1 MDGVITMIEIKDIEE
16 AVAKKLISNDF
27 SVIAQEVKEGFPKPA
42 CFIEVLPVGVEVQ
55 NQFSE
60 LVTLSVEITY
70 IPEIETK
77 EELIETAEKLKQI
90 FLYSSLQIKDR
101 FLSLNEISFDIDKSS
116 LITYFELEFVQ
127 ETVTKT
133 EDLPKMENLHER
145 VVKDNSGT
153 SENTN

>member
-1 MDGVITMIEIKDIEE
+1 MIEIKDIEE
-16 AVAKKLISNDF
+16 AVAKKLTANDF
-27 SVIAQEVKEGFPKPA
+27 FAVASEVKEGFPKPS
-42 CFIEVLPVGVEVQ
+42 CFIEVLPMGVEVQ

-90 FLYSSLQIKDR
+90 FLYSSLQVKDR

-153 SENTN
+153 SENFD